1 MRLTILF
8 CGGMLILAGLTA
20 CKEKPEEVEISE
32 TRDLTTGDRRTK
44 LNATH
49 GERFGED
56 EGAGGSQSGGFRYT
70 LPEGWK
76 EQPLKP
82 MRSLN
87 FAAGKNSEV
96 EIYLSEVGGSLP
108 ENITR
113 WYGQFAAT
121 PPTAEELA
129 KLPLLPFLGQQGV
142 LVEVSGTYSHGFGR
156 SPAPGSALAALIVAA
171 NGGVVTVKMV
181 GPEAVV
187 KAELE
192 HFKAFCVSLT
202 RGE

>member
-1 MRLTILF
+1 MRLIMLF

-32 TRDLTTGDRRTK
+32 TRDLTSGDRRTK

-49 GERFGED
+49 GERFPED
-56 EGAGGSQSGGFRYT
+56 EGAGGSLSGGYRYT
-70 LPEGWK
+70 LPESWK
-76 EQPLKP
+76 VLPPKT
-82 MRSLN
+82 MRILN
-87 FAAGKNSEV
+87 FAAGEHSEV

-108 ENITR
+108 DNIAR

-142 LVEVSGTYSHGFGR
+142 LVEVSGTYSPGFGR
-156 SPAPGSALAALIVAA
+156 PPAPGSALAAMIGAA

-192 HFKAFCVSLT
+192 HFKAFCISLT